1 MSEIIDNIK
10 ELRDDLL
17 EVCETNA
24 EVDWNTSEAQDEFN
38 DMHDLITLRF
48 DSLLKKAKMTEENH
62 A

>member
-17 EVCETNA
+17 EVCETNTK
-24 EVDWNTSEAQDEFN
+24 VDWNTSEAQDEFN
-38 DMHDLITLRF
+38 DMYDLITLRF
-48 DSLLKKAKMTEENH
+48 DSLLRKAKMTEENH